1 MRDLDK
7 NLERDYSAPAPEPVR
22 VAKPARSPASTT
34 PPAPRVRQQ
43 PPARER
49 PPAAAPAGSREAGPH
64 APLIENL
71 IGAVCAGG
79 SRLSRVRS
87 EFERMDAGDGVK
99 RLVLQAVDPEL
110 LEVVVGP
117 RLAPA
122 WVKPLRAQYAHFKQ
136 AYPADW
142 VDVEEVWRTQRVRWW
157 SKAAPHREEPHREQP
172 PNPPRAPAPATG
184 AAEKAQ
190 QQWRSGH
197 DR

>member
-1 MRDLDK
+1 MRDLDRHV
-7 NLERDYSAPAPEPVR
+7 ERDYPAPASEPVR
-22 VAKPARSPASTT
+22 PARPERPPPSTT
-34 PPAPRVRQQ
+34 PPAPRVLQQ

-49 PPAAAPAGSREAGPH
+49 PPAATPAVSREAGPK
-64 APLIENL
+64 PQLIPIL

-87 EFERMDAGDGVK
+87 EFERMDAGKGVK

-117 RLAPA
+117 QLAPA
-122 WVKPLRAQYAHFKQ
+122 WVKPLRAQYARFKQ

-142 VDVEEVWRTQRVRWW
+142 ADVENVWREQRERWR
-157 SKAAPHREEPHREQP
+157 SKAAPHREQP
-172 PNPPRAPAPATG
+172 PAQAVPPRAPEPAAG
-184 AAEKAQ
+184 AANKAQ
-190 QQWRSGH
+190 QQRRSGH